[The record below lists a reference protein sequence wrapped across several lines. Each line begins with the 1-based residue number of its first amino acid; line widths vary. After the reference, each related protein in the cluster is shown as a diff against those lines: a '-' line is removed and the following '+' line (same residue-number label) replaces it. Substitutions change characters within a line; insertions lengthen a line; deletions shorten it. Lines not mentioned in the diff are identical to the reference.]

1 MDATVT
7 NSKDWGRLNRNLEV
21 GSQNNSGFS
30 FIQITKQELPMR
42 VIVTVVEKIISEA
55 HIDIPDGLNQSAIKQ
70 HIVDRYNTGEMVTD
84 MNIFQVDFE
93 SINAQIVQEN
103 SSPKSA

>member
-1 MDATVT
+1 M
-7 NSKDWGRLNRNLEV
+7 K
-21 GSQNNSGFS
+21 
-30 FIQITKQELPMR
+30 
-42 VIVTVVEKIISEA
+42 VIVTIVEKIISEA

-93 SINAQIVQEN
+93 SISARIVKEY
-103 SSPKSA
+103 SDTKSASIGEVRL

>member
-1 MDATVT
+1 M
-7 NSKDWGRLNRNLEV
+7 K
-21 GSQNNSGFS
+21 
-30 FIQITKQELPMR
+30 

-70 HIVDRYNTGEMVTD
+70 HIVDRYNTGEMSID

-93 SINAQIVQEN
+93 SISARIVQEQPDPGFLTKLEKRGVKN
-103 SSPKSA
+103 CQNIYCT

>member
-1 MDATVT
+1 M
-7 NSKDWGRLNRNLEV
+7 K
-21 GSQNNSGFS
+21 
-30 FIQITKQELPMR
+30 

-70 HIVDRYNTGEMVTD
+70 HIVDRYNTGAMSTD

-93 SINAQIVQEN
+93 SMSARIVPEHSNA
-103 SSPKSA
+103 KSA

>member
-1 MDATVT
+1 
-7 NSKDWGRLNRNLEV
+7 
-21 GSQNNSGFS
+21 
-30 FIQITKQELPMR
+30 MR
-42 VIVTVVEKIISEA
+42 VIVTVVEKITSEA

-70 HIVDRYNTGEMVTD
+70 HIVDRYNNGEMSID

-93 SINAQIVQEN
+93 SISARIVQKN

>member
-1 MDATVT
+1 
-7 NSKDWGRLNRNLEV
+7 
-21 GSQNNSGFS
+21 
-30 FIQITKQELPMR
+30 MR
-42 VIVTVVEKIISEA
+42 VIVTVVEKITSEA

-70 HIVDRYNTGEMVTD
+70 HIVDRYNTGGMSTD
-84 MNIFQVDFE
+84 MNIFQVEFE

>member
-1 MDATVT
+1 
-7 NSKDWGRLNRNLEV
+7 
-21 GSQNNSGFS
+21 
-30 FIQITKQELPMR
+30 MR

-70 HIVDRYNTGEMVTD
+70 HIVDRYNTGGMSTD

-93 SINAQIVQEN
+93 SISARIVKEH
-103 SSPKSA
+103 SSTKST

>member
-1 MDATVT
+1 
-7 NSKDWGRLNRNLEV
+7 
-21 GSQNNSGFS
+21 
-30 FIQITKQELPMR
+30 MR

-55 HIDIPDGLNQSAIKQ
+55 HIDIPDGLNKSTIRQ
-70 HIVDRYNTGEMVTD
+70 HIVDRYNTGEMQTE

-93 SINAQIVQEN
+93 SMSARIVQEN